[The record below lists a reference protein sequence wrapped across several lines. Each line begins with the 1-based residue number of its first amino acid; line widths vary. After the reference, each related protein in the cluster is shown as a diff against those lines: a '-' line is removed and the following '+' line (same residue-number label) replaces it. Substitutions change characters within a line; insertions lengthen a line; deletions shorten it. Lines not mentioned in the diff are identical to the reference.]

1 MVHLWSKL
9 SPSLQ
14 PLSGVFLVVVPIDFP
29 TSEVKYSHCVQLVSQ
44 MLCHSWLYFHAN
56 RQLWWLDHTRVEHL
70 AFILAFKFYSH
81 HFRLIHMV
89 NACRLYFS
97 LREHSYTKVWPL
109 VWELEWGDHLLQK
122 SSVDPE
128 LVIHGEMKYIAQGTN
143 CFGINRPGDHLY
155 ASRRPSTLWQFKDFD
170 PLCKC
175 WCNHTSCH
183 WGP

>member
-1 MVHLWSKL
+1 MNNRWSNQELWKGWSSYQTQFFLICRKVNWPWSRWSTGMVYLGVNVASLCDVNSLHVWSKL

-14 PLSGVFLVVVPIDFP
+14 PLSGVFLVVVPINFP

-56 RQLWWLDHTRVEHL
+56 RQLWWLDRTRVEHL

-97 LREHSYTKVWPL
+97 LREHSYTKVWLL
-109 VWELEWGDHLLQK
+109 VWELEWGTIYFKRALLIR
-122 SSVDPE
+122 S
-128 LVIHGEMKYIAQGTN
+128 
-143 CFGINRPGDHLY
+143 
-155 ASRRPSTLWQFKDFD
+155 
-170 PLCKC
+170 
-175 WCNHTSCH
+175 
-183 WGP
+183 